1 MRDKI
6 IKKTIAKL
14 LRKVKDQIPGGVGD
28 KETGEG
34 FDEKQLE
41 KGVEIEMEHTNDP
54 QIALEISLDHLSE
67 NPNYYLTDKG
77 EDRLRLM
84 EEEAAKEYEAQQP
97 NASEAITELVA
108 AVKKDP
114 DMVVIVNKTAV
125 RPPSFLVEVIELID
139 DLKEKGLSKQEISRV
154 ILDTYGHKMEIKD
167 ILKSEDVL

>member
-1 MRDKI
+1 MRNKI
-6 IKKTIAKL
+6 IKKTVAKL
-14 LRKVKDQIPGGVGD
+14 LRKIKDQIPGGVGD

-54 QIALEISLDHLSE
+54 QISLEIALDHLAE
-67 NPNYYLTDKG
+67 NPLYYISNKG
-77 EDRLRLM
+77 EDRLRVL
-84 EEEAAKEYEAQQP
+84 EEEASKDYEEQQT

-108 AVKKDP
+108 AAKKDP
-114 DMVVIVNKTAV
+114 DMVVTINKTAV
-125 RPPSFLVEVIELID
+125 RPPSFLAEVIELID

-154 ILDTYGHKMEIKD
+154 VLDTYGHKMEIKD